1 VDLPKTPPFAIR
13 ARILTPLA
21 AGGTRHEPD
30 GLLVVD
36 EAGRIVSVGAAAAT
50 PATELLYPPE
60 GPQTVAQVLD
70 SGFRVFKASLVRC
83 LLFGAIAMIAGQLPP
98 NTCFCASGA

>member
-1 VDLPKTPPFAIR
+1 MDLPKTPPFAIR

-50 PATELLYPPE
+50 PEAGDSPTKDTASPSAAKSDE
-60 GPQTVAQVLD
+60 AQ
-70 SGFRVFKASLVRC
+70 S
-83 LLFGAIAMIAGQLPP
+83 
-98 NTCFCASGA
+98 